1 MKKELLA
8 SGFWLLLSVYASIE
22 ALRLGLGA
30 GNRPGPGFFPFGAAA
45 AIGVIAL
52 SRLFKARP
60 QQPSTNPTGDST
72 TGESKKILW
81 VVGGLVSYGLLLE
94 SVGFLLCT
102 FILMA
107 LFLKAVAS
115 RSWVTTLTFALSV
128 AMAAHLF
135 FNVALKAQLPKGILN
150 F

>member
-1 MKKELLA
+1 
-8 SGFWLLLSVYASIE
+8 
-22 ALRLGLGA
+22 
-30 GNRPGPGFFPFGAAA
+30 
-45 AIGVIAL
+45 
-52 SRLFKARP
+52 
-60 QQPSTNPTGDST
+60 
-72 TGESKKILW
+72 
-81 VVGGLVSYGLLLE
+81 
-94 SVGFLLCT
+94 
-102 FILMA
+102 MA